1 MDILTKLAIKYKT
14 DKWGK
19 HHYTPIYHDLF
30 KDKKESVKKVI
41 EIGVAEGAGV
51 RMFRDYFPNAMIYGA
66 ELEEERLFE
75 EDRIKVVK
83 CNQWLLDDL
92 VRLVEVTGKDVDLV
106 VDDGSHVPEDQVAS
120 CIALMSMLDKD
131 VTYII
136 EDVADVGI
144 MGKLSK
150 FDLELVVC
158 GERYD
163 DRLLIVRHKNE

>member
-51 RMFRDYFPNAMIYGA
+51 RMFRAYFPNAMIYGA